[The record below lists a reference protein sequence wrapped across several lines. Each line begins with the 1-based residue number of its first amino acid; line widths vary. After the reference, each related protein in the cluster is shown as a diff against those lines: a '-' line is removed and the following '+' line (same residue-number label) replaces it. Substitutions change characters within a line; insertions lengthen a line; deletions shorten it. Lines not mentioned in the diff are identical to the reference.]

1 MVFDGSSSAL
11 HLRGVLARRP
21 VALAALMLLAGAQA
35 RAQTDA
41 APQRLAQASTA
52 ALPAVTVT
60 ATLAEQDARTAPASV
75 TVIGREE
82 LEARN
87 ASACSTRCAARPASR
102 SRRARW
108 AGARRWRCAAW
119 RASTR

>member
-11 HLRGVLARRP
+11 RLRGVLARRP

-60 ATLAEQDARTAPASV
+60 ATLAEQNARTAP
-75 TVIGREE
+75 
-82 LEARN
+82 
-87 ASACSTRCAARPASR
+87 
-102 SRRARW
+102 SRRCWPPWPGPTRARSP
-108 AGARRWRCAAW
+108 GAATTPWNAA
-119 RASTR
+119 A